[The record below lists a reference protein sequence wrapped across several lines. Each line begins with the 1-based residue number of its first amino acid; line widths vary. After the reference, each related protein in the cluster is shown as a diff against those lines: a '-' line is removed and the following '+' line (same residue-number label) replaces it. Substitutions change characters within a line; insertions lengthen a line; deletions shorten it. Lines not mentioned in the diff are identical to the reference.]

1 MELVFDTNRA
11 DVASIEA
18 HLKICDTHFVPHL
31 SKVVDLAAYATKLLS
46 QGLLFEAWL
55 GGRIVG
61 LVAGYANDPQH
72 EDSFISNVSILP
84 DWHGQG
90 VANQLL
96 STFIDHVRNKGFTR
110 VVLKVDARND
120 RAQSLYRKH
129 GFINGPSEGNVLEM
143 RLKLRTKND
152 HET

>member
-11 DVASIEA
+11 DIASIEA

-31 SKVVDLAAYATKLLS
+31 SEVVDLAAYAAILLS
-46 QGLLFEAWL
+46 HALLFEAWL
-55 GGRIVG
+55 GGCMVG

-96 STFIDHVRNKGFTR
+96 STFIDHVRKKGFMR

-120 RAQSLYRKH
+120 RAQLLYRKH
-129 GFINGPSEGNVLEM
+129 GFINGPSEGNKLET
-143 RLKLRTKND
+143 RLNLRTKK
-152 HET
+152 

>member
-11 DVASIEA
+11 DIASIEA

-31 SKVVDLAAYATKLLS
+31 SEVVDLAAYAAILLS
-46 QGLLFEAWL
+46 HALLFEAWL
-55 GGRIVG
+55 GGCMVG

-84 DWHGQG
+84 DWHDQG

-96 STFIDHVRNKGFTR
+96 STFIDHVRKKGFMR

-120 RAQSLYRKH
+120 RAQLLYRKH
-129 GFINGPSEGNVLEM
+129 GFINGPSEGNILEM
-143 RLKLRTKND
+143 RLNLRTKK
-152 HET
+152 

>member
-1 MELVFDTNRA
+1 
-11 DVASIEA
+11 
-18 HLKICDTHFVPHL
+18 
-31 SKVVDLAAYATKLLS
+31 
-46 QGLLFEAWL
+46 
-55 GGRIVG
+55 
-61 LVAGYANDPQH
+61 
-72 EDSFISNVSILP
+72 ILP

-143 RLKLRTKND
+143 RLELRTKND